1 MSKNI
6 MANSML
12 NAAAGMLLLVTG
24 FVCSIVAARLLG
36 PEANGVIAFSLWF
49 ATTGALVA
57 ELGTG
62 VLLMRMLPKLKVEGY
77 DEKRRRG
84 FAALLLTPTLI
95 STVVLAALYGVIFL
109 GSEELHWIDT
119 GPEVALLTGGLFVL
133 QSIGAFTKNYLIGEQ
148 RLGAFFKLTAIASV
162 VQLTTVAA
170 GAVFHG
176 VEGALLGYAAG
187 QAVMFLYTLTL
198 MFERRDFCDTP
209 AKFLVS
215 SSLALSAG
223 YVIDSVFL
231 NRIEILFL
239 QQFWDVKMVGFY
251 AVSLSLANLAL
262 QLPVQLTGSLLP
274 YYAAQRQSSNGQQM
288 NADVFTSVIRAL
300 FYLTLP
306 MSLGLAGVA
315 TPLVTSVF
323 GEEFAPAGPMV
334 ALIALSAPAYV
345 MMQIL
350 TQYLFSLDMMKSR
363 LFAGLIGSVVI
374 VVGCFVAVPAFGGE
388 GAAIARLAAFTLMCM
403 AMIRMTGFGKN
414 LHGLYSVLAKVTI
427 ASALVGGVAY
437 VVSDFVPG
445 ITGLVLAIAIGVVVY
460 PVALRFTR
468 AIPREDGA
476 MLRALAGRAPG
487 KAGKAAGKIVR
498 WVAPR
503 TLDAS
508 SPQPSLA
515 LEAPGAGRQAAHAVS
530 FEGNAG
536 LYQPEAEGVARR
548 DAAVLLLSPWGFE
561 ELCSRKFYRIL
572 AEDLSEAGLPSLRFD
587 YPGTGDSRDLA
598 DHEGMEAWEAS
609 IIAAAAKLRALT
621 GLDRLIL
628 IGQGPGA
635 ALAQKTADQL
645 GEIGAIVMLA
655 PMLSGRLYLRE
666 TALMSTAI
674 DQALGLRE
682 DQRDKVH
689 VSIAGFKLPEAIA
702 TALKAIN
709 FGLAPKAAAL
719 HYLLLSKPSSGAE
732 AQLGEALRQQGASAD
747 VEPFTGYETLVA
759 NPTIQVMPLQTIA
772 RIVDWALDKTG
783 PTQTRSAR
791 PAGADTVNTDDYVE
805 TGLRFGDGERLH
817 GILCEPVNAPNG
829 LRALILSTA
838 YDRASGWG
846 RSGTDLARSL
856 AKAGIASLRYDAANV
871 GDSPPVSGAT
881 PQVLYSP
888 DQIVDARQ
896 AIDVLEARLGAG
908 PLILSGRCSGAY
920 VALRTAHADPRV
932 SAFMAVNPYTYYW
945 DPTKPVDGALTFV
958 PRSLDDYGQRLARVD
973 TFKRLVK
980 GDIDVPAAAR
990 NISLALYRRL
1000 LAKLKLVLRFIDS
1013 AGPVHH
1019 ETVEMFRTYA
1029 LRDTS
1034 AILAYSEG
1042 DVGVEALRKHFGDNG
1057 EKLAA
1062 FPNVKLVMIPDADHN
1077 LTPQAAKDQA
1087 MAELVE
1093 LARLHAALK

>member
-24 FVCSIVAARLLG
+24 FACSIIAARLLG

-62 VLLMRMLPKLKVEGY
+62 VLLMRMLPKLKLEGY

-84 FAALLLTPTLI
+84 FAALLLTPTLV
-95 STVVLAALYGVIFL
+95 STAVLAALYGVVFL

-119 GPEVALLTGGLFVL
+119 GPEVALLTGGLFIV

-148 RLGAFFKLTAIASV
+148 RLGAYFRLTVIASF
-162 VQLTTVAA
+162 VQLITVAA

-262 QLPVQLTGSLLP
+262 QLPLQLTGSLLP
-274 YYAAQRQSSNGQQM
+274 YYAAQRQASSTGQV
-288 NADVFTSVIRAL
+288 NADVFSSVIRAL

-306 MSLGLAGVA
+306 MSLGLAGIA
-315 TPLVTSVF
+315 TPLVTAVF
-323 GEEFAPAGPMV
+323 GADFAPAGPMV

-363 LFAGLIGSVVI
+363 LFAGLIGSAVI
-374 VVGCFVAVPAFGGE
+374 LVGCFVAVPHFGGE
-388 GAAIARLAAFTLMCM
+388 GAAVARLAAFTLMCM
-403 AMIRMTGFGKN
+403 AMIRMTGFGRN
-414 LHGLYSVLAKVTI
+414 LHGLYGVLGKVTL
-427 ASALVGGVAY
+427 ASALVGGAAFL
-437 VVSDFVPG
+437 VSDLVPG
-445 ITGLVLAIAIGVVVY
+445 LAGLLFAIAIGVVVY
-460 PVALRFTR
+460 PAALRWTR
-468 AIPREDGA
+468 AIPAEDGA
-476 MLRALAGRAPG
+476 MLRALSARAPG
-487 KAGKAAGKIVR
+487 KAGHYAGKIVR
-498 WVAPR
+498 WVAPT

-508 SPQPSLA
+508 KPQPTLDM
-515 LEAPGAGRQAAHAVS
+515 EAPGAGHEAAYAVA
-530 FEGNAG
+530 FDGNAG
-536 LYQPEAEGVARR
+536 LYLPEADGVVRR

-572 AEDLSEAGLPSLRFD
+572 AEELADSGLPSLRFD
-587 YPGTGDSRDLA
+587 YPSTGDSRDLSA
-598 DHEGMEAWEAS
+598 SEGMEAWES
-609 IIAAAAKLRALT
+609 SVIAAAKKLRSLT
-621 GLDRLIL
+621 GLSRIIL

-635 ALAQKTADQL
+635 ALAQHLAARL

-655 PMLSGRLYLRE
+655 PMISGRLYLRE
-666 TALMSTAI
+666 VALMSTAV

-682 DQRDKVH
+682 DQRDKTSVN
-689 VSIAGFKLPEAIA
+689 IAGLRLPEAIA
-702 TALKAIN
+702 SALKAMN
-709 FGLAPKAAAL
+709 LGVSLQVSAP
-719 HYLLLSKPSSGAE
+719 HYLLLAKPSSSAE
-732 AQLGEALRQQGASAD
+732 AQLGDVLRQQGASVD
-747 VEPFTGYETLVA
+747 IEPFTGYEALVA
-759 NPTIQVMPLQTIA
+759 NPTIQVMPLSA
-772 RIVDWALDKTG
+772 VSRIVAWTLDKTA
-783 PTQTRSAR
+783 PSPSRSAL
-791 PAGADTVNTDDYVE
+791 PEPNETIETDVYRE
-805 TGLRFGDGERLH
+805 TGLRFGEGERLH
-817 GILCEPVNAPNG
+817 GIVCTPKSG
-829 LRALILSTA
+829 GSSLRVLILSTA

-846 RSGTDLARSL
+846 RSGADLARSL
-856 AKAGIASLRYDAANV
+856 AKAGVASLRYDAANV
-871 GDSPPVSGAT
+871 GDSPPVSGAA

-888 DQIVDARQ
+888 DQIEDARQ
-896 AIDVLEARLGAG
+896 AIDLLESRLGAG
-908 PLILSGRCSGAY
+908 PLVLFGRCSGAY
-920 VALRTAHADPRV
+920 VALRAAHTDPRV
-932 SAFMAVNPYTYYW
+932 SAFMAVNPYTFYW
-945 DPTKPVDGALTFV
+945 DPAKPVDGALTFV
-958 PRSLDDYGQRLARVD
+958 PRSLDDYGQRLAQLG
-973 TFKRLVK
+973 TFKRLLK
-980 GDIDVPAAAR
+980 GEVDVPAAAR
-990 NISLALYRRL
+990 NISLALFRRL
-1000 LAKLKLVLRFIDS
+1000 QAKLKPVLRFIDS

-1019 ETVEMFRTYA
+1019 ETMEMFRTYA
-1029 LRDTS
+1029 LRET
-1034 AILAYSEG
+1034 AARLAYSEG
-1042 DVGVEALRKHFGDNG
+1042 DVGVEALRHHFGNAG
-1057 EKLAA
+1057 EKLSP

-1087 MAELVE
+1087 MAELME
-1093 LARLHAALK
+1093 LVRLHVERT

>member
-1 MSKNI
+1 
-6 MANSML
+6 MAKGVLVNSAL

-24 FVCSIVAARLLG
+24 FACSIIAARLLG

-62 VLLMRMLPKLKVEGY
+62 VLLMRMLPKLKLEGY

-84 FAALLLTPTLI
+84 FAALLLTPTLV
-95 STVVLAALYGVIFL
+95 STAILAALYAVVFL

-119 GPEVALLTGGLFVL
+119 GPEVALLTGGLFVI

-148 RLGAFFKLTAIASV
+148 RLGAYFKLTVIASI
-162 VQLTTVAA
+162 VQLTTVAG

-262 QLPVQLTGSLLP
+262 QLPLQLTGSLLP
-274 YYAAQRQSSNGQQM
+274 YYAAQRQSSSTGQL
-288 NADVFTSVIRAL
+288 NAEVFSSVIRAL

-306 MSLGLAGVA
+306 MSLGLAGIA

-323 GEEFAPAGPMV
+323 GADFAPAGPMV

-363 LFAGLIGSVVI
+363 LFAGLIGSAVI
-374 VVGCFVAVPAFGGE
+374 VVGCFIAVPSFSGE
-388 GAAIARLAAFTLMCM
+388 GAAVARLAAFMLMCM

-414 LHGLYSVLAKVTI
+414 LHGLYSVLAKVTA
-427 ASALVGGVAY
+427 ASALVGGAAFF
-437 VVSDFVPG
+437 VSDFVS
-445 ITGLVLAIAIGVVVY
+445 GLGGLLLAIAIGAVVY
-460 PVALRFTR
+460 PVALKWTR
-468 AIPREDGA
+468 AIPPEDGA
-476 MLRALAGRAPG
+476 MLRALSARAPG
-487 KAGKAAGKIVR
+487 KAGRIAGVVVR

-503 TLDAS
+503 TLDETSA
-508 SPQPSLA
+508 PS
-515 LEAPGAGRQAAHAVS
+515 APDLHAVGAGRQAAHAVA

-536 LYQPEAEGVARR
+536 LYQPEAEDVARR

-572 AEDLSEAGLPSLRFD
+572 AEELSEAGLPSLRFD
-587 YPGTGDSRDLA
+587 YPGTGDSRDLG
-598 DHEGMEAWEAS
+598 DGEGTEAWEAS
-609 IIAAAAKLRALT
+609 VIAAAAKLRALT

-628 IGQGPGA
+628 IGQGPSA
-635 ALAQKTADQL
+635 ALAQQMAERL
-645 GEIGAIVMLA
+645 GDIGAVVMLA

-666 TALMSTAI
+666 VALMSTAV

-682 DQRDKVH
+682 EQRDKSH
-689 VSIAGFKLPEAIA
+689 VSIAGFRLPEAIA
-702 TALKAIN
+702 TALKTVN
-709 FGLAPKAAAL
+709 LGVSPQAAAA

-732 AQLGEALRQQGASAD
+732 AQLGEALRQQGAVVD
-747 VEPFTGYETLVA
+747 VEPFIGYETLVA
-759 NPTIQVMPLQTIA
+759 NPTIQVMPLDAIR
-772 RIVDWALDKTG
+772 RIVDWSVDKTA
-783 PTQTRSAR
+783 PTQAHSAL
-791 PAGADTVNTDDYVE
+791 PAGDETIETPDYVE
-805 TGLRFGDGERLH
+805 TGLRFGEGERLH
-817 GILCEPVNAPNG
+817 GILCRPSQSASA
-829 LRALILSTA
+829 LRVIILSTA

-846 RSGTDLARSL
+846 RSGADLARSL
-856 AKAGIASLRYDAANV
+856 ARAGVASLRYDAANV
-871 GDSPPVSGAT
+871 GDSPPASGAA

-888 DQIVDARQ
+888 DQVADARQ
-896 AIDVLEARLGAG
+896 AIDVLEDRLEPG

-945 DPTKPVDGALTFV
+945 DPAKPVDGALTFV
-958 PRSLDDYGQRLARVD
+958 PRSLDDYGQRLARMD

-980 GDIDVPAAAR
+980 GDIDVPAAAK
-990 NISLALYRRL
+990 NISLAVYRRL
-1000 LAKLKLVLRFIDS
+1000 LAKLKPVLRFIDS
-1013 AGPVHH
+1013 AGPIHH

-1034 AILAYSEG
+1034 ARLAYSEG
-1042 DVGVEALRKHFGDNG
+1042 DVGVEALRHHFGDNG

-1087 MAELVE
+1087 MAELME
-1093 LARLHAALK
+1093 LVRLHAGRA